1 MNIRKLI
8 DRIIKRSSD
17 QKGMALVLVM
27 TFVGLMSL
35 SLMSLALMVQR
46 DMRLVERVKETDQ
59 ARFLAEAGIN
69 HALAEIR
76 TSGFQERS
84 DFTGSLDTGSYSVVY
99 SSSAGRELI
108 TSTGSVSG
116 VSSVAMLEVRDNTP
130 TAMNYFS
137 GAEND
142 IKINSLVTVSSV
154 TGDIHANNN
163 VYIKAGPVVSN
174 FSITGDVSATGIVLE
189 GLRHDQSDIWDWKV
203 YINGVNRDGAAVSE
217 GAPRITFPTFNYN
230 SYREAAIDSGD
241 HYSGNVVF
249 ENVTLSPANG
259 IVYVDGD
266 VEFRGVCVING
277 GVMANSIH
285 VKNTLRQ
292 NKALN
297 RNVILSRNG
306 DIRVWGRLETQ
317 EALVFAAQDIISMQV
332 LAVLEV
338 NGILLAGRDVNMWNV
353 VTRIVYTYVPMSP
366 ADMFGEEGTDIFEV
380 VAWTR

>member
-1 MNIRKLI
+1 MDIRKFI
-8 DRIIKRSSD
+8 SRIIRGSSD

-35 SLMSLALMVQR
+35 SLMSLALMVRR
-46 DMRLVERVKETDQ
+46 DMNLVERVKKTDQ

-76 TSGFQERS
+76 TSGFQERT

-99 SSSAGRELI
+99 FSVGGRELI
-108 TSTGSVSG
+108 ISTGSAAG
-116 VSSVAMLEVRDNTP
+116 VSSTAILEVKDNTP

-142 IKINSLVTVSSV
+142 IKINALVTVSSV
-154 TGDIHANNN
+154 SGDIHANNN
-163 VYIKAGPVVSN
+163 VYLKAGPIVSS
-174 FSITGDVSATGIVLE
+174 FSVTGDVSATGIVME
-189 GLRHDQSDIWDWKV
+189 GTRHNQSDLWDWKV
-203 YINGVNRDGAAVSE
+203 YINGANSDGAAVSE
-217 GAPRITFPTFNYN
+217 GAPRITFPTFNFN
-230 SYREAAIDSGD
+230 SYRQAAIDSGD
-241 HYSGNVVF
+241 YYSGDVTFN
-249 ENVTLSPANG
+249 NVTLSPANG

-266 VEFRGVCVING
+266 AEFRGVCVING
-277 GVMANSIH
+277 GVIANSIR
-285 VKNTLRQ
+285 VINTLRQ

-366 ADMFGEEGTDIFEV
+366 ADMFGEEGTDVFEV